1 MSLTDGI
8 LQGIIQGLTEFLPV
22 SSDGHVSLYQHF
34 TGNSSENGL
43 FFTLMLHLGTLLAV
57 FIAYHKEIYQLIL
70 EGIAMLSDL
79 FKGKLFERKPTEDRM
94 MIYML
99 IVTTIPLL
107 AFVFIKDFIT
117 SFANDDDII
126 VEGLCFLF
134 TSSLLFFGSRSV
146 KGRKMAKDMK
156 IGNAL
161 TIGFF
166 QGLAILPGV
175 SRSGSTISTGLML
188 GFSKDFMV
196 RFSFILS
203 IPAILGASILEIPDA
218 IREGVSFGMVP
229 LIAGMIAA
237 LIVGLFAIKLVKLL
251 VANDKYIV
259 FAYYTFILGVVVLGI
274 GIYEKLDLFF
284 KIYQSF

>member
-1 MSLTDGI
+1 MSLVDGI

-57 FIAYHKEIYQLIL
+57 FITYYKEIYRLIL
-70 EGIAMLSDL
+70 EAFAMLSDL
-79 FKGKLFERKPTEDRM
+79 FKGQIFKTKATEDRM

-107 AFVFIKDFIT
+107 GFVFIKDFII
-117 SFANDDDII
+117 SFANDTDII

-134 TSSLLFFGSRSV
+134 TSALLFFGARSV
-146 KGRKMAKDMK
+146 KGRKTAKNMK
-156 IGNAL
+156 VSNAL
-161 TIGFF
+161 VIGFF

-188 GFSKDFMV
+188 GYSKDFMV

-218 IREGVSFGMVP
+218 IREGVSFGAEP
-229 LIAGMIAA
+229 LIAGMLAA
-237 LIVGLFAIKLVKLL
+237 LIVGIFAIKLVKYL
-251 VANDKYIV
+251 VVNDKYIV

-274 GIYEKLDLFF
+274 GIYENIDLFF
-284 KIYQSF
+284 EVYQSF